1 MSKDH
6 VVTDPDC
13 DCQSCAIDRPT
24 RVSPPPTSDSASFQ
38 ELLSRLRKESGLPVE
53 DARSRAE
60 QTRLRGLEEM
70 AAGTAQDRV
79 TLHVGAP
86 REEYPGLRDAVEWLV
101 ETAETGLE
109 RWRAERIEWELDYV
123 TTRDDH
129 PDWTPSSSELRPL
142 VESIVLSAGTIE
154 ECDEAADLMVEYM
167 DATGDTSIRSIGGAL
182 ARMRDALR
190 LIADGRGHETDPAKL
205 HLPPYERGEGPDS
218 QLDLF
223 R

>member
-1 MSKDH
+1 L
-6 VVTDPDC
+6 T
-13 DCQSCAIDRPT
+13 AEEALRG
-24 RVSPPPTSDSASFQ
+24 FQ
-38 ELLSRLRKESGLPVE
+38 Q
-53 DARSRAE
+53 AE
-60 QTRLRGLEEM
+60 QEGLEEM

-86 REEYPGLRDAVEWLV
+86 REEYPGLRDVVEWLV

-190 LIADGRGHETDPAKL
+190 LIADGRGHETDPDKL